1 MSIGEHILL
10 PLIMPSRMTAGP
22 ACTFISSLCPRTHLT
37 NMHGSSCPCHQLKCQ
52 TVTLPSL
59 YYEIVLFENSWQK
72 LRGALWSCECGG
84 NLTMSTY
91 IGPCFQQC
99 AHVKPRDHKND
110 RSMEIACSN
119 ASVALLQDRPSLPIP
134 NIKFRKWLGTQSV
147 SPIALSV
154 TLPLLPV

>member
-72 LRGALWSCECGG
+72 LSNKVDKVTKWIKACVCHYRKRKLCLFREMSQFVFIYQNNICLILSCPRFRPLNLDTFSLRLGKVLGSDRWSNKEKCKGG
-84 NLTMSTY
+84 
-91 IGPCFQQC
+91 C
-99 AHVKPRDHKND
+99 
-110 RSMEIACSN
+110 
-119 ASVALLQDRPSLPIP
+119 
-134 NIKFRKWLGTQSV
+134 
-147 SPIALSV
+147 
-154 TLPLLPV
+154 